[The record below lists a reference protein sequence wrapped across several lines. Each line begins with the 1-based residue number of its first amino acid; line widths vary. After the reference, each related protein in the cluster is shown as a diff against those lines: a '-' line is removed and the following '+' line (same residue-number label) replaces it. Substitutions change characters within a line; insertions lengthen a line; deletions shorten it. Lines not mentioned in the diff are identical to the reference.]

1 VVRVDKMPGSVDGKI
16 NVRLSIIDQDIGIA
30 EETISKLFSAFSQA
44 ESSTTRR
51 FGGTGLG
58 LAICRRLIDL
68 MGGEINVKSTIGS
81 GSTFYVDLS
90 LKAVEDTSAAVEQPD
105 LSGLRVLCVSDSDM
119 LNMTMKSYLEHWSAE
134 TQCVSTEDE
143 AVIATNEAA
152 APFEIVVLDCG
163 FDSARQKE
171 AVTRLARDGLTF
183 VMLSERQ
190 RRTARLESD
199 DTVSLDANPLRHYA
213 FINAV
218 SVAAGRASPLV
229 GPNVDEDTAQEVKA
243 PSVEE
248 ALDQGILILL
258 AEDNLTNQQV
268 IGRQLTKLGYACEI
282 ADDGKLALE
291 AWRKKPYGLL
301 LTDCHMP
308 NMDGFE
314 LTAALRADESGTDK
328 RAPIIAVTANA
339 LAGEAERC
347 IAGGM
352 DDYLSK
358 PLAMSDLKA
367 TLQKWMPQ
375 ATPAKVQKPV
385 VQNNDEKE
393 TDAEQV
399 DAVETSSQKA
409 VEPTYLRETFGD
421 DDEMIGEILKDYIA
435 PARSAVDEIDVAF
448 GDRDLKGVGAA
459 AHKLKSASRSVG
471 ADFLADLCAE
481 LEKSGKADDWDTVQQ
496 LHPKLASTYAE
507 VDKAIEEF

>member
-1 VVRVDKMPGSVDGKI
+1 M
-16 NVRLSIIDQDIGIA
+16 
-30 EETISKLFSAFSQA
+30 
-44 ESSTTRR
+44 
-51 FGGTGLG
+51 
-58 LAICRRLIDL
+58 
-68 MGGEINVKSTIGS
+68 
-81 GSTFYVDLS
+81 
-90 LKAVEDTSAAVEQPD
+90 
-105 LSGLRVLCVSDSDM
+105 
-119 LNMTMKSYLEHWSAE
+119 
-134 TQCVSTEDE
+134 
-143 AVIATNEAA
+143 
-152 APFEIVVLDCG
+152 
-163 FDSARQKE
+163 
-171 AVTRLARDGLTF
+171 
-183 VMLSERQ
+183 
-190 RRTARLESD
+190 
-199 DTVSLDANPLRHYA
+199 
-213 FINAV
+213 
-218 SVAAGRASPLV
+218 
-229 GPNVDEDTAQEVKA
+229 
-243 PSVEE
+243 
-248 ALDQGILILL
+248 L

-314 LTAALRADESGTDK
+314 LTAALRADETGTDK

-399 DAVETSSQKA
+399 NAKETSSQKA
-409 VEPTYLRETFGD
+409 VEPTYLRETFGGQNPD
-421 DDEMIGEILKDYIA
+421 
-435 PARSAVDEIDVAF
+435 
-448 GDRDLKGVGAA
+448 
-459 AHKLKSASRSVG
+459 
-471 ADFLADLCAE
+471 
-481 LEKSGKADDWDTVQQ
+481 
-496 LHPKLASTYAE
+496 
-507 VDKAIEEF
+507 